1 MRYTPAACALAL
13 AFAAVSSS
21 VTGQRPDHQVD
32 VRSVALVQR
41 AEAVRA
47 AGDLNGAT
55 DLLET
60 ALAVDPR
67 NRAAFVALARIA
79 QAQQLPGKAIRMYR
93 EALLLEPTDLAA
105 LKGQGEALVQKGA
118 VAKAR
123 ENLAKIKGLCGSP
136 TCPDATTLAAAID
149 KGPPATTLSAKAV
162 TPAPT
167 VAVEAVE

>member
-13 AFAAVSSS
+13 AFATVSSA
-21 VTGQRPDHQVD
+21 VIGQRPDHQVD
-32 VRSVALVQR
+32 ARSVSLVQR
-41 AEAVRA
+41 AETVRA

-55 DLLET
+55 DLLES

-67 NRAAFVALARIA
+67 NRTAFVALARIA
-79 QAQQLPGKAIRMYR
+79 QAQQLPGKAVRMYR
-93 EALLLEPTDLAA
+93 EALMLEPTDLVA

-118 VAKAR
+118 LEKAR
-123 ENLAKIKGLCGSP
+123 ENLARIRTLCKTP
-136 TCPDATTLAAAID
+136 TCPEATTLAAAID
-149 KGPPATTLSAKAV
+149 KGPPATALSAKAV

>member
-1 MRYTPAACALAL
+1 MRYTPVACALAL
-13 AFAAVSSS
+13 ALAAVSSS

-32 VRSVALVQR
+32 ARSVALVQR
-41 AEAVRA
+41 AAAVRA

-67 NRAAFVALARIA
+67 NRSAFIALASIA

-123 ENLAKIKGLCGSP
+123 ENLARIKGLCGSS
-136 TCPDATTLAAAID
+136 TCAEATTLAAAID
-149 KGPPATTLSAKAV
+149 KGPPPTALSAKAV